1 MSSVKVAPSIDI
13 KHGWFSNKQKNVK
26 KNIIQGKRK
35 KKKNILTHIYLDTQG
50 KEVEVTCVSNSK
62 DNHGCMFDDLV
73 YMGKVTT
80 WLRDGEVVC

>member
-1 MSSVKVAPSIDI
+1 MSSKKVAPSIDI
-13 KHGWFSNKQKNVK
+13 KHGWFKKKKKNVK
-26 KNIIQGKRK
+26 KDIINKKKK
-35 KKKNILTHIYLDTQG
+35 KKKNILTHIYLDTLG

-80 WLRDGEVVC
+80 WLRDGAVAY